1 MKNLFKIALFAA
13 GTFMVTPG
21 FAQTHKDSTLGGK
34 ISKTTKKIGH
44 KTSEIAVKGTAA
56 VVDKKYAGKVG
67 PNGETIYIDKYSHY
81 FYVDKK
87 GHRVYLKKS
96 QLVDKP
102 AQ

>member
-1 MKNLFKIALFAA
+1 MKKLFKIALFAA
-13 GTFMVTPG
+13 ATFAVAPA

-44 KTSEIAVKGTAA
+44 KTSEIAAKGAA
-56 VVDKKYAGKVG
+56 TVADKKYAGKVG

-81 FYVDKK
+81 FYVNKK
-87 GHRVYLKKS
+87 GHRVYVKES
-96 QLVDKP
+96 ELVNKP